1 MKRSITALA
10 ALSGILLALPV
21 GPVAAKPKAAAAAPT
36 VYQPTI
42 EDWIGV
48 NAAVNNYTLGL
59 ELKDEA
65 RFNAAFWPDAT
76 ITAVPEPG
84 KRFTMPYGMALKP
97 PPMPPAGG
105 TMPPMPAG
113 MTPPTGMVPPAGMIP
128 PPGAPPM
135 PAGGPP
141 RTNAIGNTIEPWHLA
156 LSHSFEFQS
165 ATRATHY
172 GYFVSVYPDLETKK
186 TIVGLPVHYED
197 LLEKRNG
204 QWRILSRTSVIG
216 VK

>member
-10 ALSGILLALPV
+10 ALSGILLGVPATLE
-21 GPVAAKPKAAAAAPT
+21 AKPKAAAAPGA
-36 VYQPTI
+36 YQPTI
-42 EDWIGV
+42 GDWVGV

-65 RFNAAFWPDAT
+65 RFNAAFWPEAT

-84 KRFTMPYGMALKP
+84 KSFTMPYGMALKP
-97 PPMPPAGG
+97 PPMPPVGAP
-105 TMPPMPAG
+105 MPPMPAG
-113 MTPPTGMVPPAGMIP
+113 MAPPS
-128 PPGAPPM
+128 GAPMPMPPM

-141 RTNAIGNTIEPWHLA
+141 RTNAIGNNIEPWHLA
-156 LSHSFEFQS
+156 LSHAFEFQS

-172 GYFVSVYPDLETKK
+172 GYFVSVYPDPETKK
-186 TIVGLPVHYED
+186 TIVGLPGHYED
-197 LLEKRNG
+197 ILEKRNG
-204 QWRILSRTSVIG
+204 QWRILSRKSVIG